1 MKCVTIINNIKIFL
15 YMYTYDNND
24 KVTYFSIKL
33 HLLVVLSNLWY
44 INIKISMWDIGKC
57 ESLLLFLFY
66 ILIYNRIY

>member
-33 HLLVVLSNLWY
+33 TY
-44 INIKISMWDIGKC
+44 
-57 ESLLLFLFY
+57 
-66 ILIYNRIY
+66 